1 MGLIDFQHASIRQK
15 VSSLFVVLLSFLL
28 GVIVFSVFKLN
39 QLNQDMREVA
49 YLDIPLSKLVT
60 QLEFIELEQHLQLE
74 EYQLQQQQHQTL
86 KPHQQL
92 VFQKRKLKSLQD
104 HAVSLLEEN
113 LQQGRVVLNVVA
125 HQQVL
130 HQLVNYRQL
139 SDAFEQHLSQ
149 IYEQSV
155 ADASLLAQTEA
166 LATELELEQ
175 KNLLQRISQMTSND
189 ANFTEQQE
197 QDFLLIN
204 IILGVCALVIGLML
218 TLYITQ
224 IILRRV
230 NRIQSKIKRF
240 GSSLSVDD
248 NRTVAASLQANR
260 DELAELEHDV
270 GVLMRQ
276 LSREIASREEVEQK
290 LLQLATRDKL
300 TGVYNRHK
308 WDEQINHSL
317 SLAER
322 GYPFGLILL
331 DIDFFKKVNDQYGHS
346 AGDKILKLVT
356 NVLQHDTRDIDTVF
370 RLGGEE
376 FAIICPMQDLS
387 STLII
392 AEKIRVAIAQTHAPQ
407 LPAVTVSAGVASYR
421 QNDSAATILKRA
433 DQALYQAK
441 GQGRNQVVSEA
452 ELS

>member
-74 EYQLQQQQHQTL
+74 EYQLQQQQHLTL

-104 HAVSLLEEN
+104 RAINLLEKS
-113 LQQGRVVLNVVA
+113 LQQGYVVLDLA
-125 HQQVL
+125 DHQQL
-130 HQLVNYRQL
+130 ELQLRNYRQL
-139 SDAFEQHLSQ
+139 SDAFEQHLNQ
-149 IYEQSV
+149 IYEQSIV
-155 ADASLLAQTEA
+155 DDAQLAQTEK
-166 LATELELEQ
+166 LAAKLEVAQ
-175 KNLLQRISQMTSND
+175 KNLLQRISQMTSDD
-189 ANFTEQQE
+189 ADFTEQQE

-204 IILGVCALVIGLML
+204 AILGGCALVIGLML

-240 GSSLSVDD
+240 GSYLTVDD
-248 NRTVAASLQANR
+248 SQTVVTNLHANR

-308 WDEQINHSL
+308 WDEQIQQSL
-317 SLAER
+317 SLGER

-331 DIDFFKKVNDQYGHS
+331 DIDFFKKVNDQYGHGV
-346 AGDKILKLVT
+346 GDKLLKLVAS
-356 NVLQHDTRDIDTVF
+356 VLQNDTRDIDMVF
-370 RLGGEE
+370 RVGGEE
-376 FAIICPMQDLS
+376 FAIICPMQNLA
-387 STLII
+387 STVTI
-392 AEKIRVAIAQTHAPQ
+392 AEKIRVAIEQTQEPE
-407 LPAVTVSAGVASYR
+407 LPSVTVSAGVATYR
-421 QNDSAATILKRA
+421 TSDNAAAILKRA

-441 GQGRNQVVSEA
+441 DQGRNQVVSEA
-452 ELS
+452 SA